1 MYRSEVITIIEAEI
15 KRIQAESSQ
24 HFEVIPQK
32 DKDRIEALQI
42 ALAFLK

>member
-1 MYRSEVITIIEAEI
+1 MYKTEVVAILEAEI

-24 HFEVIPQK
+24 HFDVIPQK